1 MSDKKT
7 TCTLGTTFFA
17 IALVA
22 LILNVNA
29 CTTTE
34 ESVSDPVTDAQSKE
48 VFEAERKQAR
58 VHREEETGRKEK
70 PELSRTA
77 TSRKSSDSANK
88 EMPELTRVATPHK
101 SSDEANSEFAP
112 LPRLRGLGYAAEGQF
127 ASPPSQPTF
136 NTEQYDAI
144 VDKGFLDPIHD
155 PLSTFSIDVDT
166 ASYSNVRRI
175 LKDGMLP
182 PSGAVRIEELVNY
195 FSYDYPAADHGEPV
209 SVMSETSQAPWAPKH
224 RLVMVGLKGVE
235 FEEEQVPPRNLTFLL
250 DVSGS
255 MQSPDKLGLV
265 VGAMKGLANTLRPE
279 DHVAIV
285 VYAGASGLVLP
296 STSGSERGTIRDA
309 LDRLRAGGSTNG
321 GEGIRLAY
329 KVARQ
334 NFDSEG
340 INRVILAS
348 DGDFNVGTTNRS
360 ELRKLIKE
368 ERKSGVFLTVL
379 GVGTGNLKD
388 ATMEELADHGNG
400 NYAYLDSI
408 GEARKVLIR
417 ESGSTLVTV
426 AKDVKIQVEF
436 NPARVAGYRLI
447 GYSNRRLADRDFN
460 DDKKDAGELGAG
472 HSVTALYEV
481 IPHGVETRR
490 RQVDPLRY
498 QRPAQHASIVAEN
511 YDTSDELLTIK
522 VRYKLPDEDESRLIT
537 RHSHGESAPIHE
549 ASEDLRF
556 AAAVASFGMLLRDSP
571 YGGDANW
578 NLTSDLARDALGRDP
593 HGDRAEFL
601 YLVSEAREL
610 KEGMGS

>member
-1 MSDKKT
+1 MSKKLR
-7 TCTLGTTFFA
+7 TLGLGTFGVA
-17 IALVA
+17 ICAAGLL
-22 LILNVNA
+22 LIFNA
-29 CTTTE
+29 CSTT
-34 ESVSDPVTDAQSKE
+34 
-48 VFEAERKQAR
+48 
-58 VHREEETGRKEK
+58 REEARIDTIDSSDDSTADTSEFDQAPVRVAHETGAEARE
-70 PELSRTA
+70 SRNDYRPRMAKTA
-77 TSRKSSDSANK
+77 GAPGTVAMDS
-88 EMPELTRVATPHK
+88 MPQHQ
-101 SSDEANSEFAP
+101 
-112 LPRLRGLGYAAEGQF
+112 LRALGYVVEGSI
-127 ASPPSQPTF
+127 APPHPTPDF
-136 NTEQYDAI
+136 NTEQYDSIAER
-144 VDKGFLDPIHD
+144 GFLDPLER

-182 PSGAVRIEELVNY
+182 PSGAVRIEELINY
-195 FSYDYPAADHGEPV
+195 FSYEYPPADHDVPV
-209 SVMSETSQAPWAPKH
+209 SVMTETSQAPWAPEH
-224 RLVMVGLKGVE
+224 QLVMVGLKGVE
-235 FEEEQVPPRNLTFLL
+235 VDEDELPPRNLTFLV

-255 MQSPDKLGLV
+255 MQSADKLDLV
-265 VGAMKGLANTLRPE
+265 VRAMKGLTKTLRSE
-279 DHVAIV
+279 DHVSIV

-296 STSGSERGTIRDA
+296 PTSGAERKTILKA

-334 NFDSEG
+334 HFDDEG

-348 DGDFNVGTTNRS
+348 DGDFNVGTTSRS
-360 ELRKLIKE
+360 ELRKLIEE

-426 AKDVKIQVEF
+426 AKDVKLQVEF

-447 GYSNRRLADRDFN
+447 GYSNRRLEDRDFN
-460 DDKKDAGELGAG
+460 DDKKDAGDLGAG

-481 IPHGVETRR
+481 IPHGASAGTGT
-490 RQVDPLRY
+490 VDPLRY
-498 QRPAQHASIVAEN
+498 QRPTGPAKVAVAEA
-511 YDTSDELLTIK
+511 DASDELLTVK
-522 VRYKLPDEDESRLIT
+522 VRYKLPTASKSQLIT
-537 RHSHGESAPIHE
+537 RHTYGETKPIDE

-556 AAAVASFGMLLRDSP
+556 ASAVAAFGMLLRESP
-571 YGGDANW
+571 YVGDANW
-578 NLTSDLARDALGRDP
+578 DLPSGLARDALGPDP

-601 YLVSEAREL
+601 YLVREAREL
-610 KEGMGS
+610 STGMGS